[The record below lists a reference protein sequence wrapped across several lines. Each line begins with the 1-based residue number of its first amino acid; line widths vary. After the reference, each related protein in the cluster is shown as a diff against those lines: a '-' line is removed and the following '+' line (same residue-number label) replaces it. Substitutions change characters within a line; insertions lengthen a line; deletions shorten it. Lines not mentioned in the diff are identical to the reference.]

1 MMYDPKDAAD
11 FIVALTFF
19 ILLVGI
25 WYMSVNLLPNI
36 RRSRLYRWFSALG
49 QAAPNTFPGIGI

>member
-25 WYMSVNLLPNI
+25 WYMS
-36 RRSRLYRWFSALG
+36 SHGWG
-49 QAAPNTFPGIGI
+49 